1 MVHEDITNVNV
12 VGYILYG
19 IGTIM
24 ATLLVLNYV
33 QETEI
38 IYYFFFTNM
47 KLITLNKNIIGAI
60 KCEIYLYETF
70 QNNF

>member
-38 IYYFFFTNM
+38 IYYFFYKYEINYI
-47 KLITLNKNIIGAI
+47 KQKYYWCNKMRNIS
-60 KCEIYLYETF
+60 L
-70 QNNF
+70 